1 MKANW
6 HGQFTALLCCIAFAC
21 IVSNGQDSSEKPIL
35 AAPSSTGRT
44 MPAHGSSSSEPH
56 KNTNRIVGGVPSAGR
71 PFMAA
76 LLYEKDGKLYQY
88 CGASVVGDRWL
99 LTAAHCEVKEGE
111 WAVINR
117 SNLQAVGGVKLRV
130 EHVYTHGKYDAST
143 HDNDISLLRVG
154 GDIPDS
160 IPRIS
165 IAAAPSSGTDVLTA
179 GWGLTTENGKQSLIL
194 REVKVPIIDNGT
206 CKASYSDLT
215 ENMICAGEKGKDSC
229 QGDSGGPLFL
239 DDGNVVRQIG
249 IVSYG
254 VGCGREGFPGVYTR
268 VDNYQKNKWISD
280 TMKQ

>member
-6 HGQFTALLCCIAFAC
+6 RQFTALLCCIAFAS

-35 AAPSSTGRT
+35 AAPSSTGRA

-76 LLYEKDGKLYQY
+76 LLYEKDGQLYQY

-117 SNLQAVGGVKLRV
+117 SDLQAAGGVKLRV
-130 EHVYTHGKYDAST
+130 EHVYTHQQYSTST
-143 HDNDISLLRVG
+143 HDNDISLLKLG
-154 GDIPDS
+154 SDIPAA
-160 IPRIS
+160 IPRVI
-165 IAAAPSSGTDVLTA
+165 IGTAPAPGTEVVTA
-179 GWGLTTENGKQSLIL
+179 GWGLTTENGQQSLKL
-194 REVKVPIIDNGT
+194 REVIVPMIANIPQ

-215 ENMICAGEKGKDSC
+215 DNMICAGEAGKDSC
-229 QGDSGGPLFL
+229 QGDSGGPLFV
-239 DDGNVVRQIG
+239 DGGNSTRQIG

-254 VGCGREGFPGVYTR
+254 VGCGRQGFPGVYTR
-268 VDNYQKNKWISD
+268 VEHYQNWITA
-280 TMKQ
+280 TMNQ